1 MTKHDDTLKDLNR
14 RDIAFPEYKVNEVIP
29 EFFQTEY
36 PKLVTLLNKYY
47 DFEDS
52 DQSPSRLINEL
63 FYSRDITQTDL
74 TLLSYIE
81 DELLLGEQYFEG
93 FANKREAAKFSNQLY
108 KSKGTKYGIEQF
120 FRMFFGID
128 PDVVYTKNQVF
139 KVGGGGDYAKVERD
153 ALLDQGVEAYGQLDS
168 DGARTRFQNYIADNY
183 TPTSKIGP
191 QSDRY
196 ITNNKLYQ
204 TFAINVKA
212 PIPLADWI
220 EEYRLF
226 AHPAGMFIGAETQI
240 VTEATDLLTAP
251 LVVAE
256 DPPPI
261 VISETALFG
270 PIAVRSDLTTLVD
283 DLSVDSD
290 GILSRIN
297 VEKVNLKTL
306 QTFSLEQVN
315 NQYGSLRE
323 AQIAT
328 SPTFDDTDPL
338 DATTPI
344 VNSATAANTFTK
356 TGDATVTSDKSKF
369 GEGSLLLDGTGGDGL
384 LSDNSVDIY
393 DSDKSGQDKNKYT
406 VEMWIQTPDVTQIA
420 YLYDNW
426 VSGSTRQPIYI
437 NNNKLILT
445 VNAGSSANIN
455 LNLVANTWAHLAYVK
470 DGAAWYIYKDGSL
483 LQSGVASAGA
493 GTNYSGTYAIGRA
506 KDQTSTLGFNG
517 YIDEFRLSDSALYT
531 GASFTLQTAEYP
543 GTDSST
549 IDLLHFGA
557 EPNGVGMDFSNDF
570 PFETMDQDR
579 HVFYSSDSDQYLLN
593 LGHLTS

>member
-36 PKLVTLLNKYY
+36 PKLVTLLNEYY
-47 DFEDS
+47 NFEDS

-74 TLLSYIE
+74 SLLSYIE

-93 FANKREAAKFSNQLY
+93 FGNKREAAKFSNQLY

-128 PDVVYTKNQVF
+128 PDVVYTKNQIF

-183 TPTSKIGP
+183 IPTSKIGP

-270 PIAVRSDLTTLVD
+270 SIAVRSDLTTLVD
-283 DLSVDSD
+283 DFDTDSD

-306 QTFSLEQVN
+306 QSFSLEQIN

-328 SPTFDDTDPL
+328 SSTL
-338 DATTPI
+338 D
-344 VNSATAANTFTK
+344 
-356 TGDATVTSDKSKF
+356 
-369 GEGSLLLDGTGGDGL
+369 
-384 LSDNSVDIY
+384 
-393 DSDKSGQDKNKYT
+393 DSDE
-406 VEMWIQTPDVTQIA
+406 V
-420 YLYDNW
+420 
-426 VSGSTRQPIYI
+426 
-437 NNNKLILT
+437 
-445 VNAGSSANIN
+445 
-455 LNLVANTWAHLAYVK
+455 
-470 DGAAWYIYKDGSL
+470 
-483 LQSGVASAGA
+483 
-493 GTNYSGTYAIGRA
+493 GTN
-506 KDQTSTLGFNG
+506 
-517 YIDEFRLSDSALYT
+517 
-531 GASFTLQTAEYP
+531 
-543 GTDSST
+543 
-549 IDLLHFGA
+549 
-557 EPNGVGMDFSNDF
+557 GMDFSNDF
-570 PFETMDQDR
+570 VFETMDQDR

-593 LGHLTS
+593 LGHLTP

>member
-36 PKLVTLLNKYY
+36 PKLVTLLNEYY
-47 DFEDS
+47 NFEDS

-74 TLLSYIE
+74 SLLSYIE
-81 DELLLGEQYFEG
+81 DELLLGAQYFEG
-93 FANKREAAKFSNQLY
+93 FANKREAANFSNQLY

-128 PDVVYTKNQVF
+128 PDVVYTKNQIF

-168 DGARTRFQNYIADNY
+168 DGARTRFQNYIANNY

-306 QTFSLEQVN
+306 QSLSLEQIN

-328 SPTFDDTDPL
+328 SPTFDDAEPL
-338 DATTPI
+338 DATSVI

-356 TGDATVTSDKSKF
+356 LGDAQLTTNLAKF
-369 GEGSLLLDGTGGDGL
+369 GEGSLLLDGDTDGL

-393 DSDKSGQDKNKYT
+393 DSAKSGIDKNVFT
-406 VEMWIQTPDVTQIA
+406 VEMWINTPDVTQIA

-426 VSGSTRQPIYI
+426 VTGTTRQPIYI
-437 NNNKLILT
+437 NNNQFIIS
-445 VNAGSSANIN
+445 VNGASAGQHAAGLSN
-455 LNLVANTWAHLAYVK
+455 NTWHHIAYVK
-470 DGAAWYIYKDGSL
+470 DGAAYYVYTDGVL
-483 LQSGVASAGA
+483 KGSGTGSAGS
-493 GTNYSGTYAIGRA
+493 GTNYSGTYTIGRQ
-506 KDQTSTLGFNG
+506 KDAANLEFNG

-531 GASFTLQTAEYP
+531 GASFTLQTEEYT

-549 IDLLHFGA
+549 IDLLHFGP

-570 PFETMDQDR
+570 AFETMDQDR
-579 HVFYSSDSDQYLLN
+579 HVFYGSDSDQYLLN
-593 LGHLTS
+593 LGHLTP